1 MKRQIYKRCPASSH
15 RCSWRT
21 RTSAP
26 AGRRS
31 RPQHDRPVE
40 NTPRHSIHS
49 VCSGATYADIAAALF
64 VSENTVKTHVSSLYT
79 KLAASRR
86 SEALKIARS
95 FHLL

>member
-1 MKRQIYKRCPASSH
+1 MRSTPGMVAAPASEPGLE
-15 RCSWRT
+15 
-21 RTSAP
+21 P
-26 AGRRS
+26 AI
-31 RPQHDRPVE
+31 
-40 NTPRHSIHS
+40 PRERG
-49 VCSGATYADIAAALF
+49 VLNELARGATYADIAAALF

>member
-1 MKRQIYKRCPASSH
+1 MTA
-15 RCSWRT
+15 
-21 RTSAP
+21 
-26 AGRRS
+26 
-31 RPQHDRPVE
+31 
-40 NTPRHSIHS
+40 TPRELDEVSQALVPPALS
-49 VCSGATYADIAAALF
+49 PREREVLNELARGATYADIAAALF